1 MRLCIVAEGQEG
13 IGWARWLAI
22 ARRCEALGFEALFRS
37 DHYRSTVGGEGRDCL
52 DAWATLAALAAATER
67 IRLGTLVSPA
77 GFRHPSELAK
87 VVTTVDHV
95 SNGRVELG
103 LGAGWFEDEHR
114 AFGFP
119 FPDTPARMAAFAEQ
133 LEIIHR
139 QWSGEGFDFHGRHYT
154 LEGYESSPLPVQLPH
169 PPIVVGGSGG
179 RSTIDAAVRF
189 ADEYNTPYLSPEASS
204 ACRDRLLAG
213 CERADRDPG
222 SLTFSLMTG
231 FVIGTDRADVGH
243 RGKAVMRWENG
254 GDDVGAFLATHRDDW
269 IVGTVEEAAER
280 IARYAEAGVERL
292 YLQHLDYENDE
303 TLELIARELAP
314 QLARV

>member
-1 MRLCIVAEGQEG
+1 
-13 IGWARWLAI
+13 
-22 ARRCEALGFEALFRS
+22 
-37 DHYRSTVGGEGRDCL
+37 
-52 DAWATLAALAAATER
+52 
-67 IRLGTLVSPA
+67 
-77 GFRHPSELAK
+77 
-87 VVTTVDHV
+87 
-95 SNGRVELG
+95 
-103 LGAGWFEDEHR
+103 
-114 AFGFP
+114 
-119 FPDTPARMAAFAEQ
+119 
-133 LEIIHR
+133 
-139 QWSGEGFDFHGRHYT
+139 
-154 LEGYESSPLPVQLPH
+154 
-169 PPIVVGGSGG
+169 
-179 RSTIDAAVRF
+179 
-189 ADEYNTPYLSPEASS
+189 
-204 ACRDRLLAG
+204 LLAG

-254 GDDVGAFLATHRDDW
+254 GDDVGAFLAAHRDDW